1 MDLLQRE
8 KELAESAIRPLVLK
22 FSIPAIIGMLVNALY
37 NVVDRYW
44 IGQLGDVNAM
54 SGIGL
59 ATPVMN
65 ILLGFSLLVGIGAT
79 ANISIRLGEK
89 RKPEAE
95 AVLGNA
101 LTLSILI
108 GSALSIIGLS
118 LARPMMTAFGASPD
132 TLPYATAYI
141 RIILAGNVFNT
152 IGFSMNHT
160 IRGGGFPRR
169 SASAQL
175 IGAGL
180 NVVLDPIFIFGFGLG
195 VRGAAIATII
205 SQFVSMIWIM
215 SFYLSGKGMVR
226 LKKVNLR
233 LKAATVRQ
241 IFSIGISSFAMQI
254 ATSFVMILANRA
266 LRTHGGDMAIGA
278 MTVITSMMIL
288 IMMPIFGINQG
299 LQPILGYNY
308 GAKNYDRVREAL
320 FFGIRLASLIA
331 IGGFALI
338 QVFPQTIIRLFI
350 QNETLIEIGTTGMR
364 LYSMMLPVLG
374 FQVIS
379 TVYFSSVGKARVS
392 LFLSL
397 LRQVILLAPLY
408 LILPTMF
415 GLVGVWF
422 ASPIT
427 DLISTVVTA
436 ILIRRELRI
445 LRALAA
451 SHNQL
456 DLSPSVSDG

>member
-1 MDLLQRE
+1 MDIQKRE

-44 IGQLGDVNAM
+44 IGQLNDVNAM

-65 ILLGFSLLVGIGAT
+65 ILLGFSLLVGVGAT

-89 RKPEAE
+89 RKHDAE
-95 AVLGNA
+95 VILGNA
-101 LTLSILI
+101 LSLALLI
-108 GSALSIIGLS
+108 GSVLSVTGLLVS
-118 LARPMMTAFGASPD
+118 KPMMAAFGASPD

-152 IGFSMNHT
+152 VGFSMNHT

-169 SASAQL
+169 SAAAQMM
-175 IGAGL
+175 GAGL
-180 NVVLDPIFIFGFGLG
+180 NVVLDPLFIFGFGLG
-195 VRGAAIATII
+195 VQGAALATVI
-205 SQFVSMIWIM
+205 SQIVAMTWIM
-215 SFYLSGKGMVR
+215 SFYFGGKGIVHLR
-226 LKKVNLR
+226 KANLR
-233 LKAATVRQ
+233 LRVATVRQ
-241 IFSIGISSFAMQI
+241 IFSIGVSSFSMQI
-254 ATSFVMILANRA
+254 ATSFVLILANRA

-278 MTVITSMMIL
+278 MTVISSMMIL

-308 GAKNYDRVREAL
+308 GARNFDRVREAL
-320 FFGIRLASLIA
+320 FFGIFLSSGIA
-331 IGGFALI
+331 ITGFVLI
-338 QVFPQTIIRLFI
+338 QVFPQAIIRLFI
-350 QNETLIEIGTTGMR
+350 QNEALVRIGTSGMR
-364 LYSMMLPVLG
+364 LFTLMMPILG

-379 TVYFSSVGKARVS
+379 TVYFASVGKARVS

-408 LILPTMF
+408 VILPTIF
-415 GLVGVWF
+415 GLTGIWM
-422 ASPIT
+422 SNPIA
-427 DLISTVVTA
+427 DLVSTTITA
-436 ILIRRELRI
+436 ILIRREMK
-445 LRALAA
+445 ALKALPRLE
-451 SHNQL
+451 SP
-456 DLSPSVSDG
+456 DLAKGAGPAG